1 MRQVQ
6 SPRRVWRR
14 RRRVRVRRDMEGAGT
29 VPSPLPP
36 RLPPSH
42 RGSIRPFTGSFIWSI
57 RPFTG
62 SFVWSIRPFTG
73 AFIWSIRP
81 FTGSF
86 VWSIRPFTGA
96 FIWSI
101 RPFTGAFV
109 WSIRPFTGAFVWSI
123 CPFNEKSRHG
133 YAAAALKKYSRLCFK
148 GRLSP
153 PHSHLVY
160 WYTTL
165 TRRFQGAPLTT
176 TFTWC
181 AGTQP

>member
-42 RGSIRPFTGSFIWSI
+42 RGSIRPFTGS
-57 RPFTG
+57 
-62 SFVWSIRPFTG
+62 
-73 AFIWSIRP
+73 FIWSIRP

-165 TRRFQGAPLTT
+165 TRRFQGAPVTT